1 MEEEIY
7 NLESLSDEKISKD
20 LGQYSPGQLNSLER
34 EISVINSE
42 IAAKLT
48 ALEAEMIKLEEQFN
62 NIPEISKD
70 VSVLE
75 PAFRLFQS
83 VIKQHE
89 VRIDKLRYKIA
100 LLGKKLN
107 ISLSLFEK
115 PPVRIISPF
124 PMPADPVQ
132 LLITTNTQR
141 SLIAYLEI
149 QIKKVA
155 EKLAMTKNKK

>member
-1 MEEEIY
+1 MGEEIY

-34 EISVINSE
+34 EISDINSE
-42 IAAKLT
+42 IDAKLT

-62 NIPEISKD
+62 NVPEISKD
-70 VSVLE
+70 VSELE
-75 PAFRLFQS
+75 PAFRLLQS

-100 LLGKKLN
+100 VLGKKLN

-115 PPVRIISPF
+115 PPVPIISPF

-132 LLITTNTQR
+132 LLITADTQR

-149 QIKKVA
+149 QINKVA